1 MAVKRCTIV
10 ARVAQF
16 TSLMIAESTVV
27 MDVSTVFS
35 VAGLL
40 YLLSAGAAVVHV
52 LLNKHNVSAAFSW
65 IGVIVLSP
73 FFGVVLYWLFG
84 INRIRRRA
92 QAEMRGRNEG
102 SIRTNAADIVDPA
115 AAYSNLA
122 EPQKQL
128 FRTGLSIHD
137 SPYLDGNSIDALMN
151 GTEAFPKMLAAIVGA
166 KKSIV
171 LSSYIFE
178 YDIVGKQF
186 VIALGDA
193 HNRGVSVFVSIDGL
207 GVGYGFSFV
216 KADRALRK
224 LGVPTARFLPT
235 FSPSGTRFINLRN
248 HRKILSVDGEQAFVG
263 GMNIRAGNLLDG
275 KSPHQAQD
283 VHFSIRGPTIDQIN
297 RVFEDDWLFA
307 TGESISL
314 PVWQGAGK
322 PGVTC
327 RVLLDGPD
335 DNYQKLELSIIA
347 AINSARRH
355 ISIATPY
362 FLPGLPVI
370 HALHLAVLRGV
381 DVRVLIP
388 DKNNLFFVDWAMSAN
403 ESTILNAGIKL
414 YRGRPPFDHSKLFV
428 VDSCWS
434 LIGSSNWDARS
445 LELNFEINVEC
456 YSEAFAHKLEN
467 ILQEKIAGAKMS
479 TNTERSLLIGL
490 RNNFCRLFTP
500 YL

>member
-1 MAVKRCTIV
+1 VSAVQLWPVSHKLTG
-10 ARVAQF
+10 
-16 TSLMIAESTVV
+16 LMIAESTVV
-27 MDVSTVFS
+27 MDVTTAFS
-35 VAGLL
+35 VAGFL

-65 IGVIVLSP
+65 IAVIVLSP

-92 QAEMRGRNEG
+92 QAEMRGRNEVNA
-102 SIRTNAADIVDPA
+102 RTMEANVAEPA
-115 AAYSNLA
+115 AVFSNLA
-122 EPQKQL
+122 KPQQQL

-137 SPYLDGNSIDALMN
+137 SPFLDGNQIDALIN
-151 GTEAFPKMLAAIVGA
+151 GTEAFPEMLAAIVRA

-178 YDIVGKQF
+178 YDTVGKQF
-186 VIALGDA
+186 VTALGDA
-193 HNRGVSVFVSIDGL
+193 HKRGVSVFVSIDGL
-207 GVGYGFSFV
+207 GVGYGFSV
-216 KADRALRK
+216 AKADRMLQK
-224 LGVPTARFLPT
+224 LGVPTTRFLPT
-235 FSPSGTRFINLRN
+235 FSASGTRFINLRN

-263 GMNIRAGNLLDG
+263 GMNIRAGNLLDE

-283 VHFSIRGPTIDQIN
+283 VHFSIRGPAIDQIN

-307 TGESISL
+307 TRESISL
-314 PVWQGAGK
+314 PSWQGPTE

-335 DNYQKLELSIIA
+335 DNYQKLALTIIA
-347 AINSARRH
+347 AINSATRK

-362 FLPGLPVI
+362 FLPDVSVV

-403 ESTILNAGIKL
+403 ESTILKAGIKL

-428 VDSCWS
+428 VDNCWS

-445 LELNFEINVEC
+445 IELNFEINVEC
-456 YSEAFAHKLEN
+456 YSETFAQRLDQ
-467 ILQEKIAGAKMS
+467 ILQEKFANAKMATS
-479 TNTERSLLIGL
+479 TERSLLIGL